1 MGRRPRLFSGGAR
14 RWPVFLYFIPV
25 SFCGILFFLHRRAGR
40 RPCRDAHDIFDIFI
54 TFIPGGCSGNA
65 AARHHLQGVLDGI
78 YKNTHI
84 LYHQLALWL
93 WARRKHTLY
102 HGFCLLY
109 SIAPL
114 CGGLQRLRAKLL
126 RRQAQHGAGE
136 LWGLDISEGQL
147 KNAARHLAENGVEA
161 RLVCSPMEEPCGI
174 PEGYFDCVYSIYAI
188 GWSTDLACTFRR
200 LAAYLK
206 PGGTLIF
213 SWNHPLFGRAGC
225 VHMQDGK
232 LVFDK
237 SYFDRGDTQF
247 TMDDGVLYLRNYG
260 ISDYVNALADAG
272 FRIERLVEQ
281 TDAETLAASGALPA
295 SRAETNDFARYSTMY
310 VTLPATAAAK

>member
-1 MGRRPRLFSGGAR
+1 MEANVIDEAVREKNKRYWNGAADNWFGATALPEYGVYCVTEDELHLFDGMRGKRLLEVGRGSGHSLV
-14 RWPVFLYFIPV
+14 W
-25 SFCGILFFLHRRAGR
+25 
-40 RPCRDAHDIFDIFI
+40 
-54 TFIPGGCSGNA
+54 
-65 AARHHLQGVLDGI
+65 
-78 YKNTHI
+78 
-84 LYHQLALWL
+84 
-93 WARRKHTLY
+93 
-102 HGFCLLY
+102 
-109 SIAPL
+109 
-114 CGGLQRLRAKLL
+114 
-126 RRQAQHGAGE
+126 QAQHGAGE

-281 TDAETLAASGALPA
+281 TDAETLAASGALPDRVRQA
-295 SRAETNDFARYSTMY
+295 QMHPLSFIFKAQKM
-310 VTLPATAAAK
+310 